1 MTARLAYLDTS
12 AYVKLPLEEAGHDV
26 LRFELSHWD
35 GYVSSM
41 LLGVEAIR
49 ACSRYSSDRAKDARA
64 WLEGVALL
72 PLDDTVLDV
81 AISLAPAS
89 VKTLDALH
97 LATALKVRDEIGAFF
112 TYDQRLAEA
121 AVSHGLPVIYPGER
135 KG

>member
-1 MTARLAYLDTS
+1 VTARLAYLDTS
-12 AYVKLPLEEAGHDV
+12 AYVKLPLEEAGHEA
-26 LRFELSHWD
+26 LRSELSGWD

-41 LLGVEAIR
+41 LLGVEAVR
-49 ACSRYSSDRAKDARA
+49 ACSRYGGDRANDARA

-81 AISLAPAS
+81 ATTLLPSS

-97 LATALKVRDEIGAFF
+97 LATAMTVRDEVGAFL

-121 AVSHGLPVIYPGER
+121 AASHGLPVLCPGEES
-135 KG
+135 